1 MKGKRWIAAL
11 LLALASFLA
20 HAAPPDVYQE
30 TAAQIRTHAGDHRLL
45 ILGELH
51 GTRETPLLLQALLT
65 DYTGSDTPVQLVLE
79 LPTEENTALA
89 TYMASTGDAAAKQ
102 ALRTS
107 PYWNVKDHLH
117 DGRRSQDMLD
127 LIEAARAL
135 RAQGRDVSVVGFDA
149 NPAGE
154 RAPGRRDA
162 DMAKTLRVG
171 FQTLPANGR
180 MIVLTG
186 NMHRSRESYGLIDY
200 PPATALLTDLPL
212 YNVRIEA
219 QRGEFWACMGYRKC
233 GTRNL
238 ITRDAASPRAYR
250 NPDRD
255 YDLWV
260 FLPRFT
266 VARLLDAKN

>member
-1 MKGKRWIAAL
+1 MTHRHWIAAL
-11 LLALASFLA
+11 LLVLASSLS
-20 HAAPPDVYQE
+20 HAAPPDVYQD
-30 TAAQIRTHAGDHRLL
+30 TAEQIRTQAGDHRLL
-45 ILGELH
+45 VLGELH
-51 GTRETPLLLQALLT
+51 GTRETPLLVQALLT
-65 DYTGSDTPVQLVLE
+65 DYAGNDIPVQLALE
-79 LPTEENTALA
+79 LPSKENTALA
-89 TYMASTGDAAAKQ
+89 TYMASTGDAAARK

-107 PYWNVKDHLH
+107 PYWKVKDHLH

-135 RAQGRDVSVVGFDA
+135 RAQGRVVSLVGFDA

-154 RAPGRRDA
+154 RAPGARDA
-162 DMAKTLRVG
+162 DMTKTLRAG
-171 FQTLPANGR
+171 FQMLPANGR

-186 NMHRSRESYGLIDY
+186 NMHGSREKYGLIDY

-266 VARLLDAKN
+266 VARLLDAGN

>member
-11 LLALASFLA
+11 LLALAPSLS
-20 HAAPPDVYQE
+20 HAALPDVYQD
-30 TAAQIRTHAGDHRLL
+30 TAAQIGTHAGDHRLL
-45 ILGELH
+45 VLGELH
-51 GTRETPLLLQALLT
+51 GTRETPLLVQALLT
-65 DYTGSDTPVQLVLE
+65 HYAGNDTPVQLALE
-79 LPTEENTALA
+79 LPTKENAVLA
-89 TYMASTGDAAAKQ
+89 TYMASTGNATAKQ
-102 ALRTS
+102 VLRTS

-135 RAQGRDVSVVGFDA
+135 RAQGRDVTVVGFDA
-149 NPAGE
+149 NPTGE
-154 RAPGRRDA
+154 RAPGARDA
-162 DMAKTLRVG
+162 DMAKTLRAA
-171 FQTLPANGR
+171 FHALPSNAR

-186 NMHRSRESYGLIDY
+186 NVHGSRESYGLIDY
-200 PPATALLTDLPL
+200 PPATALLADLSL

-238 ITRDAASPRAYR
+238 ITRDAASPRAYS

-266 VARLLDAKN
+266 VARLLDADI

>member
-1 MKGKRWIAAL
+1 MTRTRWIAAL
-11 LLALASFLA
+11 LLALASSLS
-20 HAAPPDVYQE
+20 HAALPDVYQD
-30 TAAQIRTHAGDHRLL
+30 TAEQIRTHAGDHRLL
-45 ILGELH
+45 VLGELH
-51 GTRETPLLLQALLT
+51 GTRETPLLVQALLT
-65 DYTGSDTPVQLVLE
+65 DYTGNDTPVQLALE
-79 LPTEENTALA
+79 LPTQENTALA

-107 PYWNVKDHLH
+107 AYWNVKDHLH

-149 NPAGE
+149 NPRGE
-154 RAPGRRDA
+154 EGPGSRDA
-162 DMAKTLRVG
+162 DMAKSLRTG
-171 FQTLPANGR
+171 FRSLPENGR

-186 NMHRSRESYGLIDY
+186 NIHGSRESYGLTNY

-238 ITRDAASPRAYR
+238 IIRDAASPRAYS

-266 VARLLDAKN
+266 VARLLDGNM

>member
-1 MKGKRWIAAL
+1 MKGTRWIAAL
-11 LLALASFLA
+11 LLALASFLT
-20 HAAPPDVYQE
+20 HAAPPDVYQD
-30 TAAQIRTHAGDHRLL
+30 TATQIRTRAGDHRLL
-45 ILGELH
+45 VLGELH
-51 GTRETPLLLQALLT
+51 GTRETPLLVQALLT
-65 DYTGSDTPVQLVLE
+65 HYTGNDTPVQLALE

-89 TYMASTGDAAAKQ
+89 TYMASSGDAAAKQ

-107 PYWNVKDHLH
+107 LYWNVKDHLH

-135 RAQGRDVSVVGFDA
+135 RVQGRDVSVVGFDA
-149 NPAGE
+149 NPTGK
-154 RAPGRRDA
+154 RAPGARDA
-162 DMAKTLRVG
+162 DMAKTLRAG
-171 FQTLPANGR
+171 FRALPANGR

-186 NMHRSRESYGLIDY
+186 NMHGSRENYGLIDF

-238 ITRDAASPRAYR
+238 IVRDAASPRAYSD
-250 NPDRD
+250 PDRD

-266 VARLLDAKN
+266 VARLLDAGN

>member
-1 MKGKRWIAAL
+1 MTHRRWIAAL
-11 LLALASFLA
+11 LLALASSLS
-20 HAAPPDVYQE
+20 HATPPDVYQDIAE
-30 TAAQIRTHAGDHRLL
+30 QIRTRSGDHRLL
-45 ILGELH
+45 VLGELH
-51 GTRETPLLLQALLT
+51 GTRETPLLVQALVVGYVDQGIPL
-65 DYTGSDTPVQLVLE
+65 QLALE
-79 LPTEENTALA
+79 LPEAENAALA
-89 TYMASTGDAAAKQ
+89 TYMASTGDAAANQ

-149 NPAGE
+149 NPTGE
-154 RAPGRRDA
+154 RAPGARDA
-162 DMAKTLRVG
+162 DMAKTLRAG
-171 FQTLPANGR
+171 FQALPANGR

-186 NMHRSRESYGLIDY
+186 NMHGSRESYGLIDY

-238 ITRDAASPRAYR
+238 ITRDVGSPRAY
-250 NPDRD
+250 NDPDRD

-266 VARLLDAKN
+266 VARLLDAGD